1 MAEFN
6 QITPPTGG
14 IRPPTMEAEKR
25 SSGLNFKVYQELKSA
40 VHRDLLNKVDLEK
53 VATVR
58 DERTRA
64 QALAVI
70 QDLVANL
77 QTPMSGRERERLA
90 LEVLDEV
97 FGLGPLEPLLQ
108 DPTVNDILVNGYSQV
123 YVERAGMLEETNIRF
138 KDNAHLM
145 HIIDKIV
152 SDIGRHVDESSPM
165 VDARLADGSRVN
177 VIIPPLAV
185 DGPHLSIRR
194 FRHIPLT
201 DVDLLANKTLT
212 QPMLELI
219 KGAVQARLNIV
230 ISGGTG
236 AGNTTFLYVLSGYI
250 SDKERIVTIE
260 GSAELQMK
268 QRNVVRLECRPPNV
282 EGKGA
287 IA

>member
-6 QITPPTGG
+6 QVTATSGPMKPIPIGD
-14 IRPPTMEAEKR
+14 EKR
-25 SSGLNFKVYQELKSA
+25 PSGLNFKVYQELKSA
-40 VHRDLLNKVDLEK
+40 VHRDLLNKVDLER
-53 VATVR
+53 VAVVR

-108 DPTVNDILVNGYSQV
+108 DPSIADILVNGHKLV

-138 KDNAHLM
+138 KDDAHLM

-152 SDIGRHVDESSPM
+152 SAVGRRVDESSPM
-165 VDARLADGSRVN
+165 VDARLADGSRIN
-177 VIIPPLAV
+177 VVIPPLAI

-194 FRHIPLT
+194 FGHIPIAE
-201 DVDLLANKTLT
+201 DDLLANETLT
-212 QPMLELI
+212 PQMLELLR
-219 KGAVQARLNIV
+219 GA
-230 ISGGTG
+230 
-236 AGNTTFLYVLSGYI
+236 
-250 SDKERIVTIE
+250 
-260 GSAELQMK
+260 
-268 QRNVVRLECRPPNV
+268 
-282 EGKGA
+282 
-287 IA
+287 